1 MNEGNPEV
9 SRLPG
14 ENRKIVVI
22 GGGTGLA
29 CVLRGLKAFP
39 CDLSAVVT
47 VADDGG
53 SSGRLRKDMGILPP
67 GDIRNCL
74 LALAQDE
81 SDMASLLNHRF
92 NKGDLKGHNFGNLF
106 LAAITEM
113 TGDFQAAVRTM
124 SRVLAVK
131 GKVLPATLWDVT
143 LSAEMSD
150 GSVIVGEYAIPE
162 AKKRV
167 SRLRLIPDNPVALDE
182 AVMEIEAAHGVIIG
196 PGSLYTSVIP
206 NLLVQ
211 GIRNAV
217 KKSRAWKVYV
227 CNIMT
232 QPGETD
238 GYSAS
243 DHVRAIEEHAGRL
256 FTHVLVNTAKAPDE
270 IGQRYAEEGRFQV
283 KADIDTLTARR
294 YSVIAGN
301 YLSSGDLA
309 RHDPMQLARSI
320 FDFAATA
327 NDVHRKAAVTD

>member
-1 MNEGNPEV
+1 MPSGNL
-9 SRLPG
+9 R
-14 ENRKIVVI
+14 IVVI

-29 CVLRGLKAFP
+29 CILRGLKTHP

-53 SSGRLRKDMGILPP
+53 SSGRLRKGMGILPP

-81 SDMASLLNHRF
+81 SEMASLLNHRF
-92 NKGDLKGHNFGNLF
+92 EKGDLKGHNFGNLF
-106 LAAITEM
+106 LAAMTEM
-113 TGDFQAAVRTM
+113 TGDFQVAVRTM

-150 GSVIVGEYAIPE
+150 GSVVLGEYAIPE

-167 SRLRLIPDNPVALDE
+167 SRLRLVPDNPVALDE
-182 AVMEIEAAHGVIIG
+182 AVREIEAAHGVIIG
-196 PGSLYTSVIP
+196 PGSLYTSIIP
-206 NLLVQ
+206 NLLVP

-217 KKSRAWKVYV
+217 KTSRALKLYV

-238 GYSAS
+238 GLSAS
-243 DHVRAIEEHAGRL
+243 DHVRAIEEHAGRV
-256 FTHVLVNTAKAPDE
+256 FTDVLINTAKAPDE
-270 IGQRYAEEGRFQV
+270 IGQRYAQEGRFQV
-283 KADIDTLTARR
+283 KADIDTLVARG
-294 YSVIAGN
+294 YSVIAGD
-301 YLSSGDLA
+301 YLTAGDLA
-309 RHDPMQLARSI
+309 RHDPLHLARSV
-320 FDFAATA
+320 FDFVSRGNTA
-327 NDVHRKAAVTD
+327 GERKAAVTN